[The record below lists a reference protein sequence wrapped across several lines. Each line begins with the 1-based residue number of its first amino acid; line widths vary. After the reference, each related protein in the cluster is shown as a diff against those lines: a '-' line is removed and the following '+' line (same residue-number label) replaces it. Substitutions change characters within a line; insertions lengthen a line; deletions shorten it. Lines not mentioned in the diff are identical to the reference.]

1 MIRQVDLAE
10 VFTGAEFVP
19 QAVINRTLEYFEHE
33 LGIRF
38 GEDADDLD
46 TYKVAGLKVDGRV
59 PLALIQYR
67 GHPADEVT
75 LYMAHD
81 PERFS
86 EAADFLPA
94 ILEELHLPRASVTW
108 IREPSAAI

>member
-19 QAVINRTLEYFEHE
+19 QAVINRTLEYFERE
-33 LGIRF
+33 LGVRF
-38 GEDADDLD
+38 EEDADDLD
-46 TYKVAGLKVDGRV
+46 TYKVAGLRMDDRV
-59 PLALIQYR
+59 PVALIQYK

-81 PERFS
+81 PERLS
-86 EAADFLPA
+86 EVADFLP
-94 ILEELHLPRASVTW
+94 ILLEELHLPRAAVTW
-108 IREPSAAI
+108 IREPSPAL